1 MLDLSSA
8 WQVKSDRLNADD
20 IVGLTPTVTVRAVDW
35 PKGGQPRIHLDQ
47 YPERPYCPS
56 AGMGRVMREVWGSDG
71 EAWIGRRLTLFHKPD
86 VEFNKERTG
95 GIRILAMS
103 HMDRPRT
110 FEVKEKRG
118 LRVPYAIKPI
128 TDADVPEPT
137 PEPWQA
143 QWQAITNALT
153 AAGYEGD
160 GPALLVTAGQVIGS
174 EWAHPNQISAED
186 AQKILATVREDNSH
200 DKESG
205 ADA

>member
-1 MLDLSSA
+1 MLDLSGA

-20 IVGLTPTVTVRAVDW
+20 IVGITPTVTVRAVDW

-47 YPERPYCPS
+47 YPERPYIPS

-71 EAWIGRRLTLFHKPD
+71 EAWVGRRLTLFNKPD

-103 HMDRPRT
+103 HMDRART

-118 LRVPYAIKPI
+118 LRVPYEIQPLP
-128 TDADVPEPT
+128 DEPPAEPAT
-137 PEPWQA
+137 EPWQA
-143 QWQAITNALT
+143 QWQAISNALT

-160 GPALLVTAGQVIGS
+160 GPALLTTAGQVIGA
-174 EWAHPNQISAED
+174 EWTHPNQITAEA
-186 AQKILATVREDNSH
+186 AQKVLAAVREDNN
-200 DKESG
+200 EEN
-205 ADA
+205 

>member
-20 IVGLTPTVTVRAVDW
+20 IVGITPTVTVRAVDW

-47 YPERPYCPS
+47 YPERPYVPS

-71 EAWIGRRLTLFHKPD
+71 EAWIGRRLTLFNKPD

-118 LRVPYAIKPI
+118 LRVPYEIQPLIEAAPRDWVAEIAAADLDGLRELWVVVPDNHKP
-128 TDADVPEPT
+128 
-137 PEPWQA
+137 
-143 QWQAITNALT
+143 AITEKVNAL
-153 AAGYEGD
+153 
-160 GPALLVTAGQVIGS
+160 
-174 EWAHPNQISAED
+174 
-186 AQKILATVREDNSH
+186 
-200 DKESG
+200 KESG